1 MQSPTLSSG
10 PIEVERKFVPG
21 PQVEDELLRLGA
33 KLQNEITFRDSYY
46 DTPDCRLTLG
56 DVWLRRREDSWELKY
71 PPQRGTRGLNGAS
84 TQYLELSCEAD
95 ITRRVSEELN
105 IPCPHSLDLLQ
116 LQEFAS
122 FVTRRRRFEF
132 PPRNGSKHKVVVDLD
147 TADFDFSVGE
157 VEVLVKTQEEVK
169 SALMEVEEICKQL
182 GVLSDSPVPGKMS
195 TFLKINRADHY
206 KQLLEAHVL

>member
-182 GVLSDSPVPGKMS
+182 GKIMGLRFCFTSLECN
-195 TFLKINRADHY
+195 TFIFCN
-206 KQLLEAHVL
+206 